1 MRLQDAIAF
10 IAGLATVE
18 GRAVRARE
26 FAVSMGA
33 DALLLFTLRADSG
46 KFVPAAGGPKTMPG
60 GQAWRAL
67 LDACR
72 TPGTHQGEVIALAPR
87 TDLVPAAACSDGAT
101 ALVFLGGSVARS
113 DLKRVAGMLPLLGAA
128 LHEQQKLSITT
139 GELAAARF
147 EMKQYASLATALD
160 AARAKVDVTMRELA
174 QQARRLEEARGQAE
188 NAARVKDEF
197 LAMLGH
203 ELRNPL
209 APMTTVLQLL
219 RLRGEWT
226 PELAIMQRQVD
237 HMQRLVDDLLDVSRI
252 AGGKLTLQRRKIE
265 LIEVIR
271 AAHETAEPL
280 IAQKRQHV
288 RIDIPAFGLLV
299 DADPA
304 RLAQVFAN
312 LLTNAAKYSD
322 EGTAIDVQA
331 TVHGEN
337 VVIEVIDQGLGIE
350 AGMLGRVFDLFEQ
363 QGSSIDRAQ
372 GGLGLGLA
380 IVRNLVQ
387 QHGGHV
393 HADSAGLGKGSRF
406 VVELPL
412 ARGVVEPEAT
422 VDQQPAPWVRPGE
435 RILLV
440 DDNADALATLAEALR
455 VAGYT
460 VKVAADGHSALE
472 CARVFAP
479 RLALLDI
486 GLPGMDGYELASRLR
501 SGGNPALKIVALT
514 GYGQPTD
521 KQRALDSG
529 FDRHLTKPVNFSRLQ
544 GVIETLLETPA

>member
-1 MRLQDAIAF
+1 MQVQDAIAS

-33 DALLLFTLRADSG
+33 QALLLFTLRADSG
-46 KFVPAAGGPKTMPG
+46 KFVPAAGGPKTLPG
-60 GQAWRAL
+60 GQGWRAL

-72 TPGTHQGEVIALAPR
+72 TRGVHQGEVIALEERAGP
-87 TDLVPAAACSDGAT
+87 LPAAACSDGAT
-101 ALVFLGGSVARS
+101 ALVFLGGSVARA
-113 DLKRVAGMLPLLGAA
+113 DLDLVGGMLPLLGAA
-128 LHEQQKLSITT
+128 LHEQQKLSITA
-139 GELAAARF
+139 GELAAAHF
-147 EMKQYASLATALD
+147 EMKQYASLTSALD

-188 NAARVKDEF
+188 NAARAKDEF

-209 APMTTVLQLL
+209 APLVTVLQVL
-219 RLRGEWT
+219 RLRGQWT
-226 PELAIMQRQVD
+226 PELGIMQRQVD

-265 LIEVIR
+265 LSEAIR
-271 AAHETAEPL
+271 AAHETAQPL
-280 IAQKRQHV
+280 IVQKSQHV
-288 RIDIPAFGLLV
+288 FIDIPATGLLV

-312 LLTNAAKYSD
+312 LFTNAAKYSD
-322 EGTAIDVQA
+322 QGTTIRAQA
-331 TVHGEN
+331 TVHHHD
-337 VVIEVIDQGLGIE
+337 VVVEIIDQGIGIQ
-350 AGMLGRVFDLFEQ
+350 ASMLGRVFDIFEQ
-363 QGSSIDRAQ
+363 QGSSIDRAE

-393 HADSAGLGKGSRF
+393 HVDSAGLGKGSRF
-406 VVELPL
+406 VVTLPL
-412 ARGVVEPEAT
+412 ASGSAEPEAA
-422 VDQQPAPWVRPGE
+422 VAAPPARWVQPGE

-460 VKVAADGHSALE
+460 VEVAADGHSALE
-472 CARVFAP
+472 CARDFAP

-486 GLPGMDGYELASRLR
+486 GLPGMDGYELATRLR
-501 SGGNPALKIVALT
+501 SDGDPALKLVALT
-514 GYGQPTD
+514 GYGQSSD

-529 FDRHLTKPVNFSRLQ
+529 FDRHLTKPVDFPRLQ
-544 GVIETLLETPA
+544 GVIEALLETPA

>member
-1 MRLQDAIAF
+1 MRVEDAIAS
-10 IAGLATVE
+10 IAGLAAVE
-18 GRAVRARE
+18 GRADRARQ

-46 KFVPAAGGPKTMPG
+46 KFVPAAGGPKTLPG
-60 GQAWRAL
+60 GQEWRAL

-72 TPGTHQGEVIALAPR
+72 TPGAHYGEVIAMEPRALA
-87 TDLVPAAACSDGAT
+87 PAAACSDGAT
-101 ALVFLGGSVARS
+101 ALVFLGGAVAPS
-113 DLKRVAGMLPLLGAA
+113 DLEQVRWMLPLLGAA
-128 LHEQQKLSITT
+128 LHEQQRLSIAT

-147 EMKQYASLATALD
+147 EMTQYASLAKALD
-160 AARAKVDVTMRELA
+160 ASRAKVDVTMRELA
-174 QQARRLEEARGQAE
+174 HQARRLEAARGQAE
-188 NAARVKDEF
+188 NAARAKDEF

-209 APMTTVLQLL
+209 APMVTVLQVL

-237 HMQRLVDDLLDVSRI
+237 HMQRLVDDLLDVARI
-252 AGGKLTLQRRKIE
+252 AGGKLTLQPRRIE
-265 LIEVIR
+265 LIEVVR
-271 AAHETAEPL
+271 AAQETAAPL
-280 IAQKRQHV
+280 IMQKRQQVCIDVPDSGV
-288 RIDIPAFGLLV
+288 RV

-312 LLTNAAKYSD
+312 LFTNAAKYSD
-322 EGTAIDVQA
+322 EGTTIRVQT
-331 TVHGEN
+331 TVHHDN
-337 VVIEVIDQGLGIE
+337 VVIEVVDQGIGIE

-363 QGSSIDRAQ
+363 QNTSIDRAR

-406 VVELPL
+406 IVELPL
-412 ARGVVEPEAT
+412 ASGEVAPEEA
-422 VDQQPAPWVRPGE
+422 VNREPAPLVRPGE

-440 DDNADALATLAEALR
+440 DDNADARDTLARALR
-455 VAGYT
+455 LAGYT
-460 VKVAADGHSALE
+460 VEVAVDGHRALE
-472 CARVFAP
+472 RARVFHP

-501 SGGNPALKIVALT
+501 SIGNPVPKLVALT
-514 GYGQPTD
+514 GYGQPND
-521 KQRALDSG
+521 KQRAFDSG
-529 FDRHLTKPVNFSRLQ
+529 FDRHLVKPVDFPHLQ
-544 GVIETLLETPA
+544 GVIEALLDTPS